1 MGNTG
6 EPSEGNDQ
14 STPAVNDFYSA
25 EEVAQILGIKK
36 EAVLKRCRGGKL
48 IGAYKAAPTATV
60 PAGQWFI
67 PKSSINQPTAT
78 QEMIILPQ
86 AMTPEAVALTIRQAI
101 NQGIAEQLT
110 TAMNPLQD
118 EIKALREEIGDLKKQ
133 LQEQAALPAP
143 KEEKPWWRFW

>member
-67 PKSSINQPTAT
+67 PKSSIDRPTAI

-110 TAMNPLQD
+110 TAINPMKN

>member
-48 IGAYKAAPTATV
+48 MGAYKAAPTATV

-67 PKSSINQPTAT
+67 PKSSIDRPTAT

-110 TAMNPLQD
+110 TAINPMKN